1 MKAIC
6 TESWEGKKA
15 NHQKWCNPSFFFVCL
30 SGVLSF
36 FLRSK
41 QRFIPSTGCLHLSRR
56 RPLWTEP
63 EGLICLTLW
72 RGCWQKLRIKAW
84 WHHAFLQ
91 RTDETRCP
99 GGWLVWPPWGMRWD
113 VGNKGISGENG
124 DVFFGWMRTKLKI
137 VPRVIIHGD
146 DLSQVH

>member
-1 MKAIC
+1 MLC
-6 TESWEGKKA
+6 Y
-15 NHQKWCNPSFFFVCL
+15 P
-30 SGVLSF
+30 F
-36 FLRSK
+36 FLNEATEIHRP
-41 QRFIPSTGCLHLSRR
+41 FGVMPLSAYG

-63 EGLICLTLW
+63 EGLIALTLW

-99 GGWLVWPPWGMRWD
+99 EGWLVWPCGMRWD
-113 VGNKGISGENG
+113 VGNRESVGEMEMVLEM
-124 DVFFGWMRTKLKI
+124 VFRKRTNLKI

-146 DLSQVH
+146 DLSQIY